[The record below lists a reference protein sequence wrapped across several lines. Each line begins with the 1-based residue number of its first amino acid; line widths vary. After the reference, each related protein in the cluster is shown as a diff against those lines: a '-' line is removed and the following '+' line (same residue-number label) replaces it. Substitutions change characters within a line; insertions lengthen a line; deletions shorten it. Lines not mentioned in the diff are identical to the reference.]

1 MYLASERRRS
11 QRRDERVEVRHVV
24 DHKKGNSIASG
35 SSTIQTEAE
44 P

>member
-11 QRRDERVEVRHVV
+11 QRRDEQVEVRHIV
-24 DHKKGNSIASG
+24 DQKKANSIASG
-35 SSTIQTEAE
+35 SSTVQTEAE